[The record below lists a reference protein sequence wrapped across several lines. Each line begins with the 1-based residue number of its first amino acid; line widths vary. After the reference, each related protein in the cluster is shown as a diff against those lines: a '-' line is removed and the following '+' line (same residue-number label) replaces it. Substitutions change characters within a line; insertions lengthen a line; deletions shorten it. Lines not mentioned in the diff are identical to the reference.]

1 MSTIIPFA
9 HKFRAKPLSIMFRNY
24 VKIAFRNL
32 WKNRVYS
39 GINVFGLAVG
49 LATCLLITLYV
60 ADELSYDRHH
70 KRADRIYRVVHHASW
85 DQGNLNLA
93 PTSAPY
99 GPTLKQ
105 NYPEIEQAVRIVP
118 EGGGPM
124 QYGETKIDV
133 GDVLFADKNLF
144 QVFTYPFLYGDPITA
159 LSKPQ
164 SIVLTKDL
172 AIRLFGDAAKAVGK
186 TVLFENNFGNVVTG
200 VIDNVPA
207 NSHLT
212 FSGLRSLPTDFS
224 GGWQSFNLYTYLLLR
239 EGTSSQTL
247 TAKFPAFFE
256 RYIKPEMGNVTYKM
270 ELQPITSI
278 HLHSNLDYEIGQNGS
293 SRTVSV
299 FAIIGGLILL
309 LAGIN
314 YMNLSTARSAIRIRE
329 VGVRKAIGSGRGQLA
344 GLFLTE
350 TLLLTL
356 VATSL
361 GVIVAQSAL
370 PFFNDL
376 TGKVLTIWQF
386 GVSYTIL
393 AVAGFALLTGLLS
406 GCYPALFLSG
416 SRPVAALR
424 GQMGSQSTTVAF
436 RKTLVTFQFV
446 ITIALLAASGI
457 IYQQLR
463 FALSKELGFNKDQ
476 VLTFHLNDEKTRTKI
491 PAIKAQLR
499 QSSLIEGVAAASNP
513 IGTNNLGGG
522 GYYFEIDGKMT
533 TSSRITRN
541 FMVDGD
547 FVKTM
552 GIGLVQGRSFSDA
565 IPSDRTNAI
574 LVNETL
580 VKDLGWKDPIGKR
593 VKFYIDDK
601 GTLGERRVVGVIKDF
616 HTHSLQHKIEPLA
629 LLMPPNAD
637 DQDNL
642 YVRVRAG
649 ESAEALAF
657 IGQTYHQFE
666 PGSVFDYQFLD
677 QRFARLY
684 VGEQKQSQLL
694 LIFTALAIFIACL
707 GLFGLATF
715 TAEQRTKEIGVR
727 KVLGASVASIVTL
740 LSKDFL
746 KLVLIAIV
754 IATPIAWYAMNRWL
768 QEFAYKI
775 DIAWWVFALA
785 GLLAVSIALLT
796 VSFQSVKA
804 ALMNPVKSLRSE

>member
-1 MSTIIPFA
+1 
-9 HKFRAKPLSIMFRNY
+9 MFRNY
-24 VKIAFRNL
+24 LKIAFRNL
-32 WKNRVYS
+32 WKNRIYS
-39 GINVFGLAVG
+39 GINVFGLGVG
-49 LATCLLITLYV
+49 LATCLLIVLYV

-70 KRADRIYRVVHHASW
+70 DRADRIYRVVHHATWES
-85 DQGNLNLA
+85 GNLNLA

-99 GPTLKQ
+99 APTLKQ
-105 NYPEIEQAVRIVP
+105 NYPDIEQAVRIVP
-118 EGGGPM
+118 EGGGVM
-124 QYGETKIDV
+124 QYGETKIAAD
-133 GDVLFADKNLF
+133 DVLFADQNLF
-144 QVFTYPFLYGDPITA
+144 QVFTYPFLYGDPKTA

-164 SIVLTKDL
+164 SIVLTKNL

-186 TVLFENNFGNVVTG
+186 TILFENNFGNVVTG

-212 FSGLRSLPTDFS
+212 FSGVRSLSTGFS
-224 GGWQSFNLYTYLLLR
+224 GGWQEFNLYTYLLLK
-239 EGTSSQTL
+239 EGADPQKL

-256 RYIKPEMGNVTYKM
+256 QYIKPEMGNVTYTM
-270 ELQPITSI
+270 ELQPLTSI
-278 HLHSNLDYEIGQNGS
+278 HLHSNLDYEISANGS

-299 FAIIGGLILL
+299 FAGIAGLILL

-314 YMNLSTARSAIRIRE
+314 YMNLSTARSTIRVRE
-329 VGVRKAIGSGRGQLA
+329 VGVRKAVGSGRGQLA

-350 TLLLTL
+350 TLLLTV
-356 VATSL
+356 VATGL
-361 GVIVAQSAL
+361 GVTLAQAAL
-370 PFFNDL
+370 PFFNEL
-376 TGKVLTIWQF
+376 TGKPLSIWQF
-386 GVSYTIL
+386 GVGYSL
-393 AVAGFALLTGLLS
+393 AAITGFALLAGLLS
-406 GCYPALFLSG
+406 GSYPALFLSG

-424 GQMGSQSTTVAF
+424 GQLGNQSATVAF

-446 ITIALLAASGI
+446 ITVALIAASGI

-463 FALSKELGFNKDQ
+463 FALNKELGFNKEQ
-476 VLTFHLNDEKTRTKI
+476 VLTFHLNNKTTRTKI
-491 PAIKAQLR
+491 PAIKAQLL
-499 QSSLIEGVAAASNP
+499 SNSLIEGVAAASNP

-522 GYYFEIDGKMT
+522 GYYFEVDGKMT
-533 TSSRITRN
+533 ESSRITHN

-547 FVKTM
+547 FLKTM
-552 GIGLVQGRSFSDA
+552 EIGLVQGRSFSET
-565 IPSDRTNAI
+565 IPADRYHAM

-580 VKDLGWKDPIGKR
+580 VKELGWKDPIGKR
-593 VKFYIDDK
+593 VKFHIDNK
-601 GTLGERRVVGVIKDF
+601 GTLAESRVVGVVRDF

-629 LLMPPNAD
+629 LQMPPDVAE
-637 DQDNL
+637 QDNL

-649 ESAEALAF
+649 KSADALAF
-657 IGQTYHQFE
+657 IGKTYRQFE

-677 QRFARLY
+677 QNFARQY
-684 VGEQKQSQLL
+684 AAEQKQSQLL

-727 KVLGASVASIVTL
+727 KVLGASVTSIVTL

-754 IATPIAWYAMNRWL
+754 IASPIAWYAMNRWL
-768 QEFAYKI
+768 QDFAYKI

-796 VSFQSVKA
+796 VSFQSIRA
-804 ALMNPVKSLRSE
+804 ALMNPAKSLRSE

>member
-1 MSTIIPFA
+1 MTNVVRSA
-9 HKFRAKPLSIMFRNY
+9 HLFRVKPLSIMFRNY

-49 LATCLLITLYV
+49 LATCLVITLYV

-70 KRADRIYRVVHHASW
+70 KRADRIYRVVHHATW
-85 DQGNLNLA
+85 DEGNLNLA

-105 NYPEIEQAVRIVP
+105 NYPEIEQAVRILG

-124 QYGETKIDV
+124 QYGETKIEVD
-133 GDVLFADKNLF
+133 DVLFAEQGLF
-144 QVFTYPFLYGDPITA
+144 QVFTYPFLFGDPNTA
-159 LSKPQ
+159 LSKPE
-164 SIVLTKDL
+164 SIVLTKEL
-172 AIRLFGDAAKAVGK
+172 ALRLFGDAAKAMGK
-186 TVLFENNFGNVVTG
+186 TIYFENHFGNVVTG

-212 FSGLRSLPTDFS
+212 FSGLRSLPTGFS
-224 GGWQSFNLYTYLLLR
+224 GGWQEFNLYTYLLLR
-239 EGTSSQTL
+239 EGTNPQTL

-278 HLHSNLDYEIGQNGS
+278 HLHSNLDYEIGPNGS

-299 FAIIGGLILL
+299 FAVIGGLILL

-329 VGVRKAIGSGRGQLA
+329 VGVRKAVGSGRGQLA
-344 GLFLTE
+344 GLFFTE

-356 VATSL
+356 VATVL
-361 GVIVAQSAL
+361 GVCIAQGMM
-370 PFFNDL
+370 PFFTNL
-376 TGKVLTIWQF
+376 TGKNLSIWQF
-386 GVSYTIL
+386 GTGYSL
-393 AVAGFALLTGLLS
+393 AAIAGFALITGLLS

-416 SRPVAALR
+416 SRTVAALR
-424 GQMGSQSTTVAF
+424 EQLGKQSGTIAF

-446 ITIALLAASGI
+446 ITITLIAASGI

-463 FALSKELGFNKDQ
+463 FSLDKELGFNKEQ
-476 VLTFHLNDEKTRTKI
+476 VLTFHLNEEKTRTKI
-491 PAIKAQLR
+491 PAIKAQLLNNP
-499 QSSLIEGVAAASNP
+499 LIEGVAAASNP
-513 IGTNNLGGG
+513 LGTNSLGGG
-522 GYYFEIDGKMT
+522 GYFFEIDGQMT
-533 TSSRITRN
+533 QSSRITQN

-547 FVKTM
+547 FLKTM
-552 GIGLVQGRSFSDA
+552 EIGLVQGRSFSDA
-565 IPSDRTNAI
+565 IPADRSNAI

-580 VKDLGWKDPIGKR
+580 VKELGWKDPIGKR
-593 VKFYIDDK
+593 VKFFIDNK
-601 GTLGERRVVGVIKDF
+601 GTLAERRVVGVVNDF

-629 LLMPPNAD
+629 LQMPPSPNEE
-637 DQDNL
+637 DNL
-642 YVRVRAG
+642 YVKIRPGQA
-649 ESAEALAF
+649 ADALVF
-657 IGQTYHQFE
+657 IEKTYRQFE
-666 PGSVFDYQFLD
+666 PGSVFTYQFLD
-677 QRFARLY
+677 QNFARQY
-684 VGEQKQSQLL
+684 AAEQNQSQIL
-694 LIFTALAIFIACL
+694 LIFSALAIFIACL
-707 GLFGLATF
+707 GLFGLAAF
-715 TAEQRTKEIGVR
+715 AAEQRTKEIGVR
-727 KVLGASVASIVTL
+727 KVLGASVASIVAL

-754 IATPIAWYAMNRWL
+754 IASPVAWYAMHRWL
-768 QEFAYKI
+768 ENFAYKI
-775 DIAWWVFALA
+775 DMSWWVFALA
-785 GLLAVSIALLT
+785 GLLAIGIALLT

>member
-1 MSTIIPFA
+1 MPDNQA
-9 HKFRAKPLSIMFRNY
+9 PNQPMLSNY
-24 VKIAFRNL
+24 LKIALRNL

-70 KRADRIYRVVHHASW
+70 ERAERIYRIVHHANWEGGS
-85 DQGNLNLA
+85 LNLA

-99 GPTLKQ
+99 APTLKQ

-124 QYGETKIDV
+124 QYGETKIEVD
-133 GDVLFADKNLF
+133 DVLFADQGLF
-144 QVFTYPFLYGDPITA
+144 QVFTHPFLYGDPKTA

-164 SIVLTKDL
+164 SIVLTKYL
-172 AIRLFGDAAKAVGK
+172 AIRLFGDVAKAVGK
-186 TVLFENNFGNVVTG
+186 TILFENNFPNTVTG

-207 NSHLT
+207 NSHLK
-212 FSGLRSLPTDFS
+212 FSGIRSLPTGFS

-239 EGTSSQTL
+239 KGADPKTL
-247 TAKFPAFFE
+247 DAKFPAFFE
-256 RYIKPEMGNVTYKM
+256 RYIKPEMGNVTYNM
-270 ELQPITSI
+270 DLQPITAI
-278 HLHSNLDYEIGQNGS
+278 HLQSNLDYEISPNGS

-329 VGVRKAIGSGRGQLA
+329 VGVRKAVGSGRGQLA

-350 TLLLTL
+350 TLLLTV
-356 VATSL
+356 VATAL
-361 GVIVAQSAL
+361 GILLAQGAL
-370 PFFNDL
+370 PFFNGL
-376 TGKVLTIWQF
+376 TGKSLTIWRF
-386 GVSYTIL
+386 GVSYSLLVIT
-393 AVAGFALLTGLLS
+393 GFALLAGLLS
-406 GCYPALFLSG
+406 GSYPALFLSG
-416 SRPVAALR
+416 SQTVAALR
-424 GQMGSQSTTVAF
+424 GQLGNLSATVAF

-446 ITIALLAASGI
+446 ITIALIAASGI

-463 FALSKELGFNKDQ
+463 FALNKELGFNKEQ
-476 VLTFHLNDEKTRTKI
+476 VLTFHLNDEATRTKI
-491 PAIKAQLR
+491 PAIKAQLLGN
-499 QSSLIEGVAAASNP
+499 SLIEGVAAASNP

-533 TSSRITRN
+533 ESSRITHN

-547 FVKTM
+547 FLKTM
-552 GIGLVQGRSFSDA
+552 EIGLVQGRSFSET
-565 IPSDRTNAI
+565 IPTDRYNAI

-580 VKDLGWKDPIGKR
+580 VNELGWKDPIGKR
-593 VKFYIDDK
+593 VKFHIDDK
-601 GTLGERRVVGVIKDF
+601 GTLAESRVVGVIKDF

-629 LLMPPNAD
+629 LQMPPDANE
-637 DQDNL
+637 QDNL

-649 ESAEALAF
+649 QAADALAF
-657 IGQTYHQFE
+657 IEKTYRQFE
-666 PGSVFDYQFLD
+666 PGSVFAYQFLD
-677 QRFARLY
+677 QNFARQY
-684 VGEQKQSQLL
+684 AAEQKQSQLL

-727 KVLGASVASIVTL
+727 KVLGASVMSIVIL

-746 KLVLIAIV
+746 KLVLIAV
-754 IATPIAWYAMNRWL
+754 LIASPIAWLAMNRWL
-768 QEFAYKI
+768 QDFAYKI
-775 DIAWWVFALA
+775 DIEWWVFAGA
-785 GLLAVSIALLT
+785 GLLAVGIALLT

-804 ALMNPVKSLRSE
+804 ALLNPVKSLRSE